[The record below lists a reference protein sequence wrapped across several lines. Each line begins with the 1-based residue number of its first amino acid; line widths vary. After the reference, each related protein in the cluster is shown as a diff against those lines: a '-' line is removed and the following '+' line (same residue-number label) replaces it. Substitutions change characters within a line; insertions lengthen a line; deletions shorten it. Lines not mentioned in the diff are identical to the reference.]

1 HEHRDVMLWMSGI
14 LLATVFAVLIVRPLR
29 EGNFRRLVIVPLLVV
44 SGLLI
49 YGADKGGRLVFEYGM
64 GVKAPAEM
72 TEQETSAHTHAESSE
87 KEVPESH
94 SAMPDSSR
102 QKKHIH
108 ADGKEHVH

>member
-1 HEHRDVMLWMSGI
+1 GNLRR
-14 LLATVFAVLIVRPLR
+14 VL
-29 EGNFRRLVIVPLLVV
+29 IVPLLVV

-64 GVKAPAEM
+64 GVKASSEASEH
-72 TEQETSAHTHAESSE
+72 ETDEHTHGESRE
-87 KEVPESH
+87 HEVPENH
-94 SAMPDSSR
+94 SVVPDSSM